1 MSGSE
6 SSKTVDEEDST
17 LESGTD
23 DFESTHW
30 DPEGTPVTP
39 AITPGVFTSSARVD
53 VDGNPIVSKLTFGV
67 HWNESSFPA
76 WNKRE
81 RRDDSLCAVETP
93 SSVLKGSD
101 RPHVCQEPQAAPI
114 DVQHIADMFD
124 QVRSVFGFQFHSEI
138 NIFEL
143 LMSQLDS
150 RASRSDPDVALRS
163 LHADYIGGPHS
174 NYRKW
179 LVGSQMDLLDHSDTL
194 QNMGLAQSPTS
205 KASKRREFVVL
216 QSDVG
221 FDVQTLT
228 HRYNFRKV
236 DINDDEKAGS
246 VSPTSVASEG
256 LASSTISYQDEELT
270 LEQSN
275 LNWIQKMQ
283 DLSDEERMLDLII
296 YLMCWGEANQVRY
309 MPECLAFIYKCAR
322 DYYSVAKEEL
332 PEYFYLEKVITPLYR
347 CYRSQNFDPVEGGY
361 KKREADHQH
370 IIGYDDMNQLFW
382 YRKSLESLKSGDKSL
397 LSLPRGDRFLAMQNI
412 DWTSSFQK
420 TYREVR
426 TWLHLVVNFSRIWII
441 HGSVFWYYTAF
452 NSAPLYTPRYR
463 RHDSETQTHIQLSI
477 VSLGGAI
484 GPLLTMIALILEMW
498 FVPRGFAGAE
508 PVIPRLLVTTFML
521 VLVIAPSVFTLCFTA
536 WDSANSFA
544 TVLSSFQLVLAVLYT
559 LYFGITPLGSLIGT
573 RFKEA
578 KRRFLPNRYFTSDF
592 QLLTRNDQNISW
604 MVSILVFAAKLT
616 ESYFF
621 LTLSL
626 KDPVLELSLLSV
638 TDKCVGDLAFGPVL
652 CRTIPLILL
661 MCILVTDMILFLL
674 DTYLWYVIINTL
686 VSIIISFYGGASVWT
701 PWRNIY
707 SRLPQRIKS
716 KILTT
721 TSDQALK
728 MLWNSIIESMYDES
742 LLTSDQA
749 RKLMYTLHR
758 ARVGGGDSTV
768 VEPAFFTSEEDRSLE
783 ASIFKSTCEAHRRI
797 SFFAQSL
804 ATPIPEPLSVQEM
817 PTFTV
822 LVPHYSEKIFL
833 TLRETIRQDNESST
847 VTILEYLQRLHPT
860 EWDCFVKKSRD
871 LATQYREHVVSNVT
885 PKVVSTESD
894 TSDIPFTLIGSDLES
909 DNFDI
914 PFKKLGFVT
923 SLPVETNRVRM
934 WGSSHTQTLYRTI
947 DGFMKYATAIK
958 VLCFSENDAVRNAY
972 MPKKDIIHLIDS
984 LIQRKFR
991 LLISMQRFDS
1001 FSDAERND
1009 VIALLQ
1015 QFPNLSLV
1023 YVEEIKGSDGEES
1036 TFYSTLL
1043 DSTCVEN
1050 GAYQEPRLRVRISG
1064 NPILGDGKSDNQ
1076 NHSLIYY
1083 RGEYI
1088 QLVDSNQDHYLE
1100 ECIKIRN
1107 VLMEFDERELPSNP
1121 YVKDDLVPPPV
1132 AIVGA
1137 REYIFSENIGV
1148 LGDVAAGKEQTFGT
1162 LSARTLAKIGSKLH
1176 YGHPDFL
1183 NAVFM
1188 TTRGGVSKAQKGLH
1202 LNEDI
1207 YAGMMALSR
1216 GGRIKHSEYIQCGK
1230 GRDLGFVSILNFTS
1244 KIGAGMGEQM
1254 LSREYFYLGTQLP
1267 IERFISFYYAHP
1279 GFHINNVLII
1289 FSLQLFLTCLLILA
1303 SIRFTSTLCDP
1314 SKVSSA
1320 VELYYDHCQ
1329 NLIPILHWVNRCVV
1343 SIFLVFFI
1351 TLLPLFVQELA
1362 EKGLWRSV
1370 SRIGNHFLSMS
1381 MLFEIFVCRIYA
1393 ISFIQDMNL
1402 GGAKYIATG
1411 RGFATSRTPFH
1422 VLYSGY
1428 APSSLYFGLKSFLV
1442 LLYATIVFWHPSL
1455 LWFWVTTVALIFS
1468 PILFNPH
1475 QFSRLRFFMDY
1486 GRLLKWFSRIDSTD
1500 SWQSY
1505 VRSNTGKLTGYKRST
1520 GTEDAPANRPNFFK
1534 VLLCRLIPDVIA
1546 LAVVLI
1552 PYVYVG
1558 SQRSSKFQRLPQKN
1572 PILRITICACGPY
1585 FVNLVILLF
1594 GHIVSLTICLGL
1606 RKRRAKLMSAAAV
1619 IASTVRILGVFVQ
1632 AAFLALL
1639 YLLEKGSIP
1648 NVLLGY
1654 LVILSMQGFV
1664 NSLIVTCVL
1673 SRQRPREETST
1684 PWWTGDWHSTC
1695 LGARV
1700 VPVIFNELLAK
1711 TVESTQF
1718 VTDYLLCHTIL
1729 AAQVPLLLIPYINKV
1744 HSLLLLWLNLDTE
1757 FPVAF
1762 QKAKQQRLSAQ
1773 KYFLLFFITTSLLV
1787 GLFIAPVVT
1796 PHFGELVKYIDF
1808 VPGIVA

>member
-1 MSGSE
+1 MSDSE
-6 SSKTVDEEDST
+6 SSKTVDEEDSA

-30 DPEGTPVTP
+30 NTEGTPVTP
-39 AITPGVFTSSARVD
+39 AITPGVFTSSARVNA
-53 VDGNPIVSKLTFGV
+53 DGNPIVSKLTFGV
-67 HWNESSFPA
+67 HWNENSFPA

-101 RPHVCQEPQAAPI
+101 RPHVCQKPEVTPI
-114 DVQHIADMFD
+114 EVKQIACMFD
-124 QVRSVFGFQFHSEI
+124 QVREVFGFQFHSEI

-163 LHADYIGGPHS
+163 LHADYIGGPNS

-179 LVGSQMDLLDHSDTL
+179 ILGSQMDLLDHVELYPSANGAD
-194 QNMGLAQSPTS
+194 SPTS
-205 KASKRREFVVL
+205 KGSKRREFVVL
-216 QSDVG
+216 RSDVDS
-221 FDVQTLT
+221 DVQTLT
-228 HRYNFRKV
+228 NKYNFRKV
-236 DINDDEKAGS
+236 DINDEKKDGA
-246 VSPTSVASEG
+246 VSPTSVTSEG
-256 LASSTISYQDEELT
+256 LASSTISYTDEELT
-270 LEQSN
+270 LDQSE
-275 LNWIQKMQ
+275 LNWIQRMQ
-283 DLSDEERMLDLII
+283 DLSDEDRMLDLII

-322 DYYSVAKEEL
+322 DYYPVAKEEL
-332 PEYFYLEKVITPLYR
+332 PEYFYLENVITPLYK
-347 CYRSQNFDPVEGGY
+347 CYRSQNFDCVDGKH

-382 YRKSLESLKSGDKSL
+382 YRKSLEKIKSGENL
-397 LSLPRGDRFLAMQNI
+397 LLNLPRGERFLALQNV
-412 DWTSSFQK
+412 DWASSFQK
-420 TYREVR
+420 TYKEVR
-426 TWLHLVVNFSRIWII
+426 TWLHLVLNFSRIWII
-441 HGSVFWYYTAF
+441 HGSVFWYYTSF
-452 NSAPLYTPRYR
+452 NSAPLYTPNYG
-463 RHDSETQTHIQLSI
+463 RHESEPQNHIRLSI

-484 GPLLTMIALILEMW
+484 GPLLTITALLLELW
-498 FVPRGFAGAE
+498 FVPRSFAGSE
-508 PVIPRLLVTTFML
+508 PVLPRLLVTTAML
-521 VLVIAPSVFTLCFTA
+521 VIIVAPSGFTLFFTS
-536 WDSANSFA
+536 WDSPHTLA
-544 TVLSSFQLVLAVLYT
+544 TVLSSFQLALAFFYT
-559 LYFGITPLGSLIGT
+559 LYFGITPLGSLLGA
-573 RFKEA
+573 RFKA
-578 KRRFLPNRYFTSDF
+578 TKRRFLPNKLFTSDF
-592 QLLTRNDQNISW
+592 QELTKNDQSISW
-604 MVSILVFAAKLT
+604 MVSILVFAAKMT

-626 KDPVLELSLLSV
+626 KDPILELSLLNV
-638 TDKCVGDLAFGPVL
+638 TDKCVGDLALGSIL
-652 CRTIPLILL
+652 CRTIPIILL
-661 MCILVTDMILFLL
+661 TCIIITDMVLFLL

-686 VSIIISFYGGASVWT
+686 VSIVISFYGGASVWT

-742 LLTSDQA
+742 LLTSEQA

-758 ARVGGGDSTV
+758 AHVGGGDSTV

-783 ASIFKSTCEAHRRI
+783 ASIFKATCEAHRRI

-804 ATPIPEPLSVQEM
+804 ATPIPEPISVQEM
-817 PTFTV
+817 PSFTV

-860 EWDCFVKKSRD
+860 EWDCFVKKSRG
-871 LATQYREHVVSNVT
+871 LATQYREHIVSNKT
-885 PKVVSTESD
+885 AKSESEESVP
-894 TSDIPFTLIGSDLES
+894 SDIPFTLIGSDLES
-909 DNFDI
+909 EKFDI

-947 DGFMKYATAIK
+947 NGFMKYATAIK

-1001 FSDAERND
+1001 FSEQERND

-1023 YVEEIKGSDGEES
+1023 YVEEIKGSNGEES

-1050 GAYQEPRLRVRISG
+1050 GTYQEPRLRVRISG

-1088 QLVDSNQDHYLE
+1088 QLIDSNQDHYLE

-1207 YAGMMALSR
+1207 YAGMMALTR

-1267 IERFISFYYAHP
+1267 IDRFISFYYAHP

-1289 FSLQLFLTCLLILA
+1289 FSLKLFLTCLLILA
-1303 SIRFTSTLCDP
+1303 SLRYTSTLCDP
-1314 SKVSSA
+1314 SKMPA
-1320 VELYYDHCQ
+1320 VVEFYYDHCQ
-1329 NLIPILHWVNRCVV
+1329 NLLPILHWVNRCVV

-1362 EKGLWRSV
+1362 EKGFLRSI

-1393 ISFIQDMNL
+1393 TSFIQDMNL

-1411 RGFATSRTPFH
+1411 RGFATSRSPFH
-1422 VLYSGY
+1422 VLYAGY
-1428 APSSLYFGLKSFLV
+1428 APSALYFGLKSFLI

-1455 LWFWVTTVALIFS
+1455 LWFWVTVVALLFS
-1468 PILFNPH
+1468 PVLFNPH
-1475 QFSRLRFFMDY
+1475 QFSRLCFFMDY
-1486 GRLLKWFSRIDSTD
+1486 GRLIKWFSRIDSND
-1500 SWQSY
+1500 SWQAY
-1505 VRSNTGKLTGYKRST
+1505 VRTNTGKLTGYRNTS
-1520 GTEDAPANRPNFFK
+1520 GNDAAHPNRPKLAK
-1534 VLLCRLIPDVIA
+1534 VLFCRLVPDIMS
-1546 LAVVLI
+1546 LMIVLM

-1558 SQRSSKFQRLPQKN
+1558 SQRSSKFQRNPRNN
-1572 PILRITICACGPY
+1572 PILRIAICACGPY
-1585 FVNLVILLF
+1585 FVNLVTLLLGHLVSLFANICLRKSKSKLLF
-1594 GHIVSLTICLGL
+1594 VAG
-1606 RKRRAKLMSAAAV
+1606 V
-1619 IASTVRILGVFVQ
+1619 IATTLRILGVFVL

-1639 YLLEKGSIP
+1639 YLLERGSVP

-1654 LVILSMQGFV
+1654 LVILSIQ
-1664 NSLIVTCVL
+1664 SLINSFLVTCVL

-1684 PWWTGDWHSTC
+1684 PWWTGGWHSTH
-1695 LGARV
+1695 LGIQV
-1700 VPVIFNELLAK
+1700 IPVFFNEWLTK
-1711 TVESTQF
+1711 TIESTQF
-1718 VTDYLLCHTIL
+1718 VTDYLLCHAIL
-1729 AAQVPLLLIPYINKV
+1729 AAQVPLLLIPYINKI
-1744 HSLLLLWLNLDTE
+1744 HSLLLLWLNLDGE
-1757 FPVAF
+1757 FPVPF
-1762 QKAKQQRLSAQ
+1762 QKARQQRLSAQ
-1773 KYFLLFFITTSLLV
+1773 RYFLLFLTTISLLV
-1787 GLFIAPVVT
+1787 GLIVAPIVT
-1796 PHFGELVKYIDF
+1796 PNFSDLVKYVDF
-1808 VPGIVA
+1808 IPGIVA